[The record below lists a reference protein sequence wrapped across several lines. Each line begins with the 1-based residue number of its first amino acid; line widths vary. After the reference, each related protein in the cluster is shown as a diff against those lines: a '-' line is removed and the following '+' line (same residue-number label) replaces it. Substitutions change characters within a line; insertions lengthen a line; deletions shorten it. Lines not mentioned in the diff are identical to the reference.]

1 VVRTTVLG
9 LRELNRATLARQL
22 LLERAELSASA
33 AIERLVGMQAQIPTD
48 PYIGLWARLRGFRPE
63 ALSDLIERRRAVRI
77 HLMRWTI
84 HLASAR
90 DVRLLR
96 PTLQPMLDQR
106 LRTGSPF
113 WRAIDGIDRD
123 QLVTA
128 GRRLV
133 DERPLTLVELGARL
147 QERWPDHDA
156 GSMARA
162 VVTFVPVVQPPP
174 RGTWGRSGQATWISA
189 ATWLGR
195 TDATEPAPDAMVIRY
210 LTAFG
215 PASVMDAQA
224 WCGLTRLGEVVD
236 RLRPKLRVF
245 RDEGG
250 RELFDPPRA
259 PRPDPDVPAP
269 VRFLP
274 VYDNVLLG
282 HADRTRV
289 LPDASRASLFGGDP
303 IGNVG
308 SVLVDGL
315 VRATWRL
322 DRGADRATIQVEP
335 LARLF
340 KEDRASIEA
349 EGVDLLELLA
359 PDAARRD
366 VRIVA
371 RARRSGG

>member
-1 VVRTTVLG
+1 MT
-9 LRELNRATLARQL
+9 
-22 LLERAELSASA
+22 
-33 AIERLVGMQAQIPTD
+33 
-48 PYIGLWARLRGFRPE
+48 
-63 ALSDLIERRRAVRI
+63 
-77 HLMRWTI
+77 
-84 HLASAR
+84 
-90 DVRLLR
+90 
-96 PTLQPMLDQR
+96 
-106 LRTGSPF
+106 
-113 WRAIDGIDRD
+113 
-123 QLVTA
+123 
-128 GRRLV
+128 
-133 DERPLTLVELGARL
+133 
-147 QERWPDHDA
+147 
-156 GSMARA
+156 
-162 VVTFVPVVQPPP
+162 
-174 RGTWGRSGQATWISA
+174 
-189 ATWLGR
+189 
-195 TDATEPAPDAMVIRY
+195 VIRY

-250 RELFDPPRA
+250 RELFDPQRA